1 MKTLTPI
8 CESRPALSDAPQF
21 LYHPSFAEPQS
32 LALYGPAS
40 DSVLIYQ
47 GEHMPDEVTR
57 ETSRRMH
64 YAAYRVQNADDADEA
79 ADWKARYYQ
88 LRDQVVMGNRKLVFQ
103 AVHRWNSLAQRS
115 DDLIGEC
122 YIVLIRV
129 VAVYNPWLGIR
140 FSTYAYTCLIRALS
154 RQSRRWAGEWLAQCL
169 PLDNLADGEPQ
180 ETDLEETP
188 SERLKRLDEYLHQ
201 DHPLLSLREKE
212 ILTRRFCLHDDGE
225 PQTLEK
231 VGEELGLSKER
242 VRQVQATALGKL
254 RRALGSDTAFDI
266 EPMRRHTA

>member
-1 MKTLTPI
+1 MKTLPPV
-8 CESRPALSDAPQF
+8 CESRPAVSDAPQF
-21 LYHPSFAEPQS
+21 LFHPSFAEPQS

-40 DSVLIYQ
+40 DSILVNHA
-47 GEHMPDEVTR
+47 EHMPDEITR

-64 YAAYRVQNADDADEA
+64 YAAYRVQKAVDADEA
-79 ADWKARYYQ
+79 ADWKSRYFL
-88 LRDQVVMGNRKLVFQ
+88 LRDQIVMGNRKLVFQ
-103 AVHRWNSLAQRS
+103 AVHRWNSLSQRS

-122 YIVLIRV
+122 NIVLIRV

-154 RQSRRWAGEWLAQCL
+154 RQSRRWAGEWLAQCQ

-180 ETDLEETP
+180 EADLEETP
-188 SERLKRLDEYLHQ
+188 SERLKRLDEFLRA
-201 DHPLLSLREKE
+201 DHPLLSTREKE

-231 VGEELGLSKER
+231 VGEELGLSQDR
-242 VRQVQATALGKL
+242 VRQVQANALGKL
-254 RRALGSDTAFDI
+254 RRALGTEGCVDMAGC
-266 EPMRRHTA
+266 RA